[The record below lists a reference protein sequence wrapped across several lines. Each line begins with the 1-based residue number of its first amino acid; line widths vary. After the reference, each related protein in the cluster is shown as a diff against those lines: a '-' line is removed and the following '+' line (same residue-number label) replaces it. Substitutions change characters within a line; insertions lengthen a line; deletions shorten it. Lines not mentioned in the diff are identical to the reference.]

1 MQSKMLSELERTIN
15 ARRRLYLLRHGDVS
29 YFDDDGMPY
38 KQDEVSL
45 NDDGRRQAK
54 AAADALVDARLDRIV
69 VSGLPRTVQ
78 TAAYLRDGRDIEVAV
93 REGLREI
100 EPGRMDDHPPAELE
114 TMFTNALRTRLERD
128 TRFLGGETF
137 GSLLDRVLPTFESLL
152 EDSTWNEM
160 AIVAHGGTN
169 RAILCRCL
177 GAELTTFASLEQDP
191 ACINVIDVDES
202 GAFLVRLINF
212 TPWSPTKHD
221 LRATTMERIWL
232 SHIAPRLANGKS
244 DGKSDEG
251 TDPSRGPSPSG
262 ETS

>member
-1 MQSKMLSELERTIN
+1 MLSQLERTIN
-15 ARRRLYLLRHGDVS
+15 ARRRVYLLRHGDVS
-29 YFDDDGMPY
+29 YFDGNGVPC

-45 NDDGRRQAK
+45 NDDGHRQAK
-54 AAADALVDARLDRIV
+54 AAADALRDARLDRVV

-78 TAAYLRDGRDIEVAV
+78 TAAYLRDGRNIEVAV

-100 EPGRMDDHPPAELE
+100 EPGRMDDRDPAGFE
-114 TMFTNALRTRLERD
+114 TTFMNALRKQIERD

-137 GSLLDRVLPTFESLL
+137 GSLLDRVLPAFESLL
-152 EDSTWNEM
+152 EDPTWNEL

-232 SHIAPRLANGKS
+232 SHIAPHLA
-244 DGKSDEG
+244 DREPD
-251 TDPSRGPSPSG
+251 RGPDPG
-262 ETS
+262 AGTS